1 MVDHDEDTDEHDD
14 SDRGSSAPAADPVLI
29 ALQLCALANNK
40 TVATAIK
47 KLRRL
52 DRQFADTQ
60 AKIAAVTAA
69 AEQKA
74 AALAERE
81 AACDARERALDDRA
95 TEFESS
101 LQEARDHLRGYY
113 DSIAEAD
120 RHLRYR
126 ILNHADLLH
135 GFNAQLQDL
144 PSWPAIRQLVVGLP
158 PDPPPLEREAA
169 AGPHIDVFSDTSDD
183 PHADRHGNVFLGAL
197 TRDVSHK
204 GAQ

>member
-1 MVDHDEDTDEHDD
+1 MSDYDDDTEDL
-14 SDRGSSAPAADPVLI
+14 SSAPAPDPFLTAI
-29 ALQLCALANNK
+29 ALCQVAERAK
-40 TVATAIK
+40 TIVPGLK
-47 KLRRL
+47 KLRKLGR
-52 DRQFADTQ
+52 D
-60 AKIAAVTAA
+60 IVA
-69 AEQKA
+69 AEQK
-74 AALAERE
+74 LAGLNAEVAQTEAKFVERE
-81 AACDARERALDDRA
+81 AALDARERALDARTTA
-95 TEFESS
+95 FESS
-101 LQEARDHLRGYY
+101 LQEARDHLAEYY